1 VLAALQI
8 RVRPVPPWTQGGAGL
23 GYSPA
28 SRQRPMTKALKKRLN
43 TRLIATIEPVG
54 AVHSG
59 AKAGLEASYGVLVL
73 VRLTTPKVE

>member
-1 VLAALQI
+1 
-8 RVRPVPPWTQGGAGL
+8 
-23 GYSPA
+23 
-28 SRQRPMTKALKKRLN
+28 MTIALKKRLN
-43 TRLIATIEPVG
+43 TRLIATIKLVA